1 MEKPKILVGLA
12 SCGIAAGAQ
21 KTFDKIQELKKT
33 DNLDFDLKKTGCIG
47 MCYREPLVEI
57 IDDTG
62 SFLYGEVDEQK
73 AVEILNKHIDNNEP
87 IKDYVVKT
95 DLFETVDDPF
105 WKGQVKIALRNCGV
119 INPEKIEEYE
129 NTEGYKAI
137 TKILKENIPREEI
150 IKTVTD
156 SGLRGRGG
164 GGFPTGKKWMF
175 TLKNDAEKKYIIC
188 NADEGDPGAFMDRSL
203 LEGDPHSVI
212 EGLIIGAYAT
222 GASEGV
228 IYCRAEYPLA
238 IKRLNIALE
247 QARNKGYIGK
257 NILGKEGFNFDL
269 YVKEGAGAFVCGEE
283 TALMASVEGRRGMPK
298 KRPPYPAEKG
308 LWDMPT
314 NINNVETYANVPQ
327 IILKGADFFNQY
339 GTEKSKGTKVFAL
352 TGKINHGGSVEVPMG
367 ITIKDIIYN
376 LGGGIKDDK
385 EFKAVQLGGPSGGCI
400 PSYLSDTIIDYDSV
414 NATGAIMGSGG
425 MVVMDES
432 TCMVDMAKF
441 FLDFTRKESC
451 GKCTFCRVG
460 TKRMLEILERI
471 TEGNGAEGD
480 IEKLEELAHEINANS
495 LCGLGQTAP
504 NPVLTTVKYFRD
516 EYEAHIHEKKCP
528 AKSCKGLL
536 TYTVDPEK
544 CTGCTVCAKNC
555 PVDAISGERKEVH
568 EIDQEICIKCGIC
581 YTKCNFDA
589 IILS

>member
-1 MEKPKILVGLA
+1 MEKTKVLVGLA

-21 KTFDKIQELKKT
+21 EVYNKLCELRKA
-33 DNLDFDLKKTGCIG
+33 DQVDIDIRKTGCIG
-47 MCYREPLVEI
+47 MCYREPLVEV

-62 SFLYGEVDEQK
+62 SYLYGEVDEQK
-73 AVEILNKHIDNNEP
+73 AIEIMDKHLSNGEP

-95 DLFETVDDPF
+95 DLFETPDDSF
-105 WKGQVKIALRNCGV
+105 WNGQVKVALRNCGV
-119 INPEKIEEYE
+119 IDPENIREYE
-129 NTEGYKAI
+129 ARDGYKALR
-137 TKILKENIPREEI
+137 KILEKPMDQEDVIQTI
-150 IKTVTD
+150 YD

-164 GGFPTGKKWMF
+164 GGFPTGLKWRF
-175 TLKNDAEKKYIIC
+175 TYKNQAEKKYIVC

-212 EGLIIGAYAT
+212 EGLLIGAYAT

-238 IKRLNIALE
+238 IKRLNIALK
-247 QARNKGYIGK
+247 QARDRGYLGK
-257 NILGKEGFNFDL
+257 DILGHQGFDFDL

-283 TALMASVEGRRGMPK
+283 TALMASVEGRRGMPE

-308 LWDMPT
+308 LWQKPT

-327 IILKGADFFNQY
+327 IMLKGADFFNQY

-367 ITIKDIIYN
+367 ITINDIIYK
-376 LGGGIKDDK
+376 LGGGIKEGKD
-385 EFKAVQLGGPSGGCI
+385 FKAVQLGGPSGGCI
-400 PSYLSDTIIDYDSV
+400 PAYLSDTIIDYDSV
-414 NATGAIMGSGG
+414 TATGAIMGSGG
-425 MVVMDES
+425 MVVMDET
-432 TCMVDMAKF
+432 TCMVDVAKF

-460 TKRMLEILERI
+460 TKRMLEILDRI
-471 TEGNGAEGD
+471 TKGEGAEGD
-480 IEKLEELAHEINANS
+480 IEKLEELAHQIKNNT

-504 NPVLTTVKYFRD
+504 NPVLTTIKYFRD

-528 AKSCKGLL
+528 AKKCKQLL
-536 TYTVDPEK
+536 TYTIDPEK

-555 PVDAISGERKEVH
+555 PVNAISGERKQVH
-568 EIDQEICIKCGIC
+568 AIDQDVCIKCGVC

-589 IILS
+589 VILS